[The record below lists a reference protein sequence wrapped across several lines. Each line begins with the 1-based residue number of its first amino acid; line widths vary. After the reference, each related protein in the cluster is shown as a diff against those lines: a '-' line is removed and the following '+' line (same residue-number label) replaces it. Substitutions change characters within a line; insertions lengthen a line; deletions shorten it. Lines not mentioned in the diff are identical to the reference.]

1 MRNLVNSFLVILCGH
16 IIIMYL
22 TKKQLPKFHAAFKWD
37 FIIKEPGI
45 LEGLIAGSL
54 WSIGN
59 IAGYE

>member
-1 MRNLVNSFLVILCGH
+1 
-16 IIIMYL
+16 MYS